1 MRCPNCSTELPDIA
15 KFCLECGRDLRDRQA
30 FASPASYTPKHLAE
44 RILTSRAALEG
55 ERKQV
60 TVLFCDIANSTPLAE
75 RVGPERMHAL
85 LNGFFELALAEIH
98 RNEGTI
104 NQFLGDGFM
113 ALFGAPLA
121 HEDDARRAVTAA
133 VAIRRAL
140 RDRGSYAGLGGGAEL
155 TVRMGLNTGLVVVG
169 SIGDNLRMDYTAVGD
184 TTNVAARL
192 EQAAAGGEIVISE
205 STARLVRGEVRLQ
218 PAGSLTV
225 KGKSEPVT
233 AYKLLGLAP
242 QRSAQERVA
251 ERAYG
256 RFVGRDG
263 ELRRLGELLD
273 AAQRGE
279 GHVVRVVGQAG
290 SGKSRLLYEFRRT
303 LGSTDVTVLEARC
316 HSWGMAVPYVPI
328 VELVRA
334 QCGADA
340 ADTPDTVATK
350 VRSTVAE
357 LGLDP
362 TEQAPPL
369 LHLLGLK
376 TGNALEDLVPEVI
389 RARTIETLRQM
400 LLAASRR
407 RPLLVLLE
415 DLHWIDPA
423 SEGYLTT
430 LIDSL
435 DDTPILLVATHRPDW
450 KQPWAADECTAEIVL
465 PPLGEVESRALIE
478 AVADRTRLPPSL
490 VRAILE
496 KAEGNPLFLGE
507 VARAVVE
514 HGDNEH
520 ALTVPDSLRAVL
532 SARID
537 RLVDAHKRLLQTAA
551 VLGREFAQ
559 RLLEAVW
566 NGPGAVA
573 GHLAELARLDFVHER
588 AAGDDPVFA
597 FNHALI
603 QEVAYEQLLTGPRE
617 ALHEAAAHVLE
628 AQETSGVERA
638 SEQIAYH
645 WTRTPHADK
654 AVESLRRVATRAMGN
669 YANAEALAALRE
681 AETHAQRLESDRERV
696 LVQLLLERSQTR
708 FLLGQVTEGLEDLR
722 AHAELVERLG
732 DASLTAQYHVR
743 LASALGVLGDSPG
756 AMEHAER
763 ALVHAQTA
771 ADLASAGRAHY
782 IIGRESFWAGDF
794 RRGVDHGRQAIVLL
808 DRAGDRWWLG
818 MAHWSRALNYLL
830 LGQFDDALDSVT
842 WTATIADK
850 LGDRR
855 LASLAA
861 WTRGWVHVRRGDW
874 ATGIEAGQRAVAL
887 APDETSRGL
896 SEGFLGNS
904 YVEKGD
910 PEAALPLL
918 ASASEIFNR
927 LGWRQLEGWFILL
940 QAQAQLM
947 HGNQSE
953 AATLLARGMEII
965 RSITFAP
972 ARILGHTLQAKLA
985 TARGNLDE
993 AQHELRQSLA
1003 LADDSGAVFE
1013 AATIHLA
1020 IARAAHARSDQPA
1033 TALHL
1038 REAHAS
1044 FTQLKAP
1051 IWAARAEALA
1061 EQSGVTL
1068 QSAAASPPR

>member
-1 MRCPNCSTELPDIA
+1 MRCPNCSTELPDTA
-15 KFCLECGRDLRDRQA
+15 KFCLECGRDLRDRPA

-85 LNGFFELALAEIH
+85 LNGFFELAMAEVH
-98 RNEGTI
+98 RYEGTI

-121 HEDDARRAVTAA
+121 HEDDARRAVMAA
-133 VAIRRAL
+133 AAIRRAL
-140 RDRGSYAGLGGGAEL
+140 RDRGSYAGFGGGAEL
-155 TVRMGLNTGLVVVG
+155 KTRMGLNTGLVVVG

-192 EQAAAGGEIVISE
+192 EQAAVAGEIMISE
-205 STARLVRGEVRLQ
+205 STARLVRGDVRLQ
-218 PAGSLTV
+218 PAGSLAV

-242 QRSAQERVA
+242 RRSAQERVA
-251 ERAYG
+251 ERAFG

-263 ELRRLGELLD
+263 ELRRLGELLA

-279 GHVVRVVGQAG
+279 GRVVSVVGQAG

-316 HSWGMAVPYVPI
+316 HSWGTSVAFLPI

-334 QCGADA
+334 QCGADDS
-340 ADTPDTVATK
+340 DTPETVATK
-350 VRSTVAE
+350 VRSTLDE

-362 TEQAPPL
+362 TERAPLL

-389 RARTIETLRQM
+389 RARTIETLSQM
-400 LLAASRR
+400 LLAAGRR

-430 LIDSL
+430 LVESM
-435 DDTPILLVATHRPDW
+435 DDAPILLVATHRPDW
-450 KQPWAADECTAEIVL
+450 HQPWARDECTAEIL
-465 PPLGEVESRALIE
+465 LRPLGEAESRALIE
-478 AVADRTRLPPSL
+478 DVADRTRLPPSL

-507 VARAVVE
+507 VARSVVE
-514 HGDNEH
+514 QGDAQ

-532 SARID
+532 GARID
-537 RLVDAHKRLLQTAA
+537 RLVEAHKRLLQTAA
-551 VLGREFAQ
+551 VLGREFSQ

-588 AAGDDPVFA
+588 IAADDAVYA

-617 ALHEAAAHVLE
+617 ALHEAAARVLE
-628 AQETSGVERA
+628 AQEAGRVQQA

-654 AVESLRRVATRAMGN
+654 AVESLRRVATRAMAN
-669 YANAEALAALRE
+669 YANAEALIALRE
-681 AETHAQRLESDRERV
+681 AEKHAKRLESDRERV

-708 FLLGQVTEGLEDLR
+708 FLLGQVADGLEELR
-722 AHAELVERLG
+722 AHAEMVERVG

-743 LASALGVLGDSPG
+743 LASALGVLGESRG

-763 ALVHAQTA
+763 ALVHAQA
-771 ADLASAGRAHY
+771 GADLASEGKAHY
-782 IIGRESFWAGDF
+782 IIGRESFWSGDF
-794 RRGVDHGRQAIVLL
+794 RRGVDHGRRAIVLL
-808 DRAGDRWWLG
+808 DRAGDRWWLA

-830 LGQFDDALDSVT
+830 LGQFDDALDSAT
-842 WTATIADK
+842 WASTIADK

-855 LASLAA
+855 LASQAA
-861 WTRGWVHVRRGDW
+861 WTSGWVHVSRGDW

-887 APDETSRGL
+887 APDDTSRGL
-896 SEGFLGNS
+896 SEGFLGNG

-918 ASASEIFNR
+918 VSASATFNR
-927 LGWRQLEGWFILL
+927 LGWRQLEGWFTML

-947 HGNQSE
+947 RGNQPE
-953 AATLLARGMEII
+953 AAALLARGLEIV
-965 RSITFAP
+965 RNITFAP

-985 TARGNLDE
+985 TARGERDE
-993 AQHELRQSLA
+993 ARRELASALA
-1003 LADDSGAVFE
+1003 LAEDSDATFVGG
-1013 AATIHLA
+1013 TIHLA
-1020 IARAAHARSDQPA
+1020 MAEAAHAQGDHADLVS
-1033 TALHL
+1033 HL
-1038 REAHAS
+1038 GEAHAR
-1044 FTQLKAP
+1044 FTRLKAP
-1051 IWAARAEALA
+1051 IWAARAQALA
-1061 EQSGVTL
+1061 QRDGVVL
-1068 QSAAASPPR
+1068 EGAAG